1 MAEVISRGGGAKRRA
16 EFIYFHK
23 LFLTRLTYLFIHI
36 HGLIWM
42 KTVGFI
48 RKDFRYNI
56 KMGKLIYLITTS
68 LDGFVSDKNGNFEW
82 AMPSE
87 EVHAFVNDIVRNVG
101 TSLLGRNMYETMK
114 VWDTIPTEGTSGP
127 MDGPSEAMNDYAKI
141 WRAAKKIVYST
152 SLSDVTIANA
162 TIERSFDP
170 STIQKL
176 VAESDKDFDI
186 GGPHLAAEAIKAGIV
201 DEYHQI
207 IVPQLIGSG
216 NYWLPKDVKR
226 KLKLVDLRKFE
237 NGFVHLQYSK
247 I

>member
-1 MAEVISRGGGAKRRA
+1 
-16 EFIYFHK
+16 
-23 LFLTRLTYLFIHI
+23 
-36 HGLIWM
+36 
-42 KTVGFI
+42 
-48 RKDFRYNI
+48 
-56 KMGKLIYLITTS
+56 MGKLIYLITTS
-68 LDGFVSDKNGNFEW
+68 LDGFVADKNGDFEW

-87 EVHAFVNDIVRNVG
+87 EVHSFVNDIVRNVG
-101 TSLLGRNMYETMK
+101 TSLMGRNMYEIMK
-114 VWDTIPTEGTSGP
+114 VWDTIPTEGTGGP

-141 WRAAKKIVYST
+141 WRDAKKIVYST
-152 SLSDVTIANA
+152 LLSDVTIANA

-170 STIQKL
+170 GTIQKL

-216 NYWLPKDVKR
+216 NYWLPKDVES

-247 I
+247 V

>member
-1 MAEVISRGGGAKRRA
+1 
-16 EFIYFHK
+16 
-23 LFLTRLTYLFIHI
+23 
-36 HGLIWM
+36 
-42 KTVGFI
+42 
-48 RKDFRYNI
+48 
-56 KMGKLIYLITTS
+56 MGKLIYLITTS
-68 LDGFVSDKNGNFEW
+68 LDGYVADKNGDFEW

-87 EVHAFVNDIVRNVG
+87 EVHAFVNDTVRNVG
-101 TSLLGRNMYETMK
+101 TSLLGRNMYEIVK
-114 VWDTIPTEGTSGP
+114 VWDTIPTEGTGGP

-170 STIQKL
+170 NTIQKL

-216 NYWLPKDVKR
+216 NYWLPKDVKSQ
-226 KLKLVDLRKFE
+226 LKLVDLRKFE

-247 I
+247 V

>member
-1 MAEVISRGGGAKRRA
+1 
-16 EFIYFHK
+16 
-23 LFLTRLTYLFIHI
+23 
-36 HGLIWM
+36 
-42 KTVGFI
+42 
-48 RKDFRYNI
+48 
-56 KMGKLIYLITTS
+56 MGKLIYLITTS
-68 LDGFVSDKNGNFEW
+68 LDGYVADKNGDFEW

-87 EVHAFVNDIVRNVG
+87 EVHALVNDTERNVG
-101 TSLLGRNMYETMK
+101 TSLLGRNMYEIMK
-114 VWDTIPTEGTSGP
+114 VWDTIPTEGTGGL
-127 MDGPSEAMNDYAKI
+127 MDVPSEAMNDYAKI

-162 TIERSFDP
+162 TIERSFEP

-201 DEYHQI
+201 DEYHQV

-216 NYWLPKDVKR
+216 NYWLPKEVES

-247 I
+247 V